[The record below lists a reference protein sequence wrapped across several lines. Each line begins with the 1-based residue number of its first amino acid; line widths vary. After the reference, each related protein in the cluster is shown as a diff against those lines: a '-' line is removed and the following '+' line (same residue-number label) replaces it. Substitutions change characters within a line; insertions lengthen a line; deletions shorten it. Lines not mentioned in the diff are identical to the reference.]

1 MLKCFNHTFLSL
13 SPLCARIRH
22 NSGIKNV
29 ILMTVPTHSHML
41 ILHPIKALLI
51 YMMLTW
57 MYKKKEGFLGTRP
70 HGLL

>member
-1 MLKCFNHTFLSL
+1 MLKCFNHMFLSL
-13 SPLCARIRH
+13 SALCARIRH

-29 ILMTVPTHSHML
+29 ILMTVPTNSHML

-57 MYKKKEGFLGTRP
+57 LYKKKEGILGTRP
-70 HGLL
+70 HG

>member
-29 ILMTVPTHSHML
+29 ILMTVPTRSHML
-41 ILHPIKALLI
+41 ILRPIKALLI

-57 MYKKKEGFLGTRP
+57 MYKKKEGIQGTRP
-70 HGLL
+70 HG

>member
-1 MLKCFNHTFLSL
+1 MFKCFNHMFLSL

-22 NSGIKNV
+22 NSGIKDF

-57 MYKKKEGFLGTRP
+57 LYKKKEGIQGTRP
-70 HGLL
+70 HG